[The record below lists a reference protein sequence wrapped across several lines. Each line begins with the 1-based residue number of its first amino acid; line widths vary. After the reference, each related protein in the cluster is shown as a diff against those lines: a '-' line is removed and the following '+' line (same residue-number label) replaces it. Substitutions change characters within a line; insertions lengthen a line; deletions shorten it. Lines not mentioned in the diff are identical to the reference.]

1 MNQLSNLDLATTA
14 ALHLEMGERELSRG
28 ISLPA
33 QSVTSALRESAG
45 EALIS
50 LGKRI
55 KPSAA
60 DQPGTPKTALKPQWQ
75 GR

>member
-14 ALHLEMGERELSRG
+14 ALHVEKGERSLSRG
-28 ISLPA
+28 ISMPA
-33 QSVTSALRESAG
+33 RSFSASLRESAG

-50 LGKRI
+50 LGRRI
-55 KPSAA
+55 KPAE
-60 DQPGTPKTALKPQWQ
+60 TPKTALKPQLQ